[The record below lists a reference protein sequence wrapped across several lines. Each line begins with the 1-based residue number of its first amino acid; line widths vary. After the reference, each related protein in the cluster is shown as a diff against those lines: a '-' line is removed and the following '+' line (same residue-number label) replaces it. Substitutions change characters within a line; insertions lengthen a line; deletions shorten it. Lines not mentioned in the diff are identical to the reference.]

1 MATERINFNI
11 QGMTC
16 QACANRIE
24 KVLNKKDFVENC
36 TVNFAGETAQI
47 EFDDTQTNIDELIK
61 IIEKTGYQATVQT
74 SWQPE
79 PNSETHWRVWALL
92 GLSLPFWI
100 GMLGMMFG
108 SHILMLPI
116 LLQILIATVVQ
127 TPVFVVV

>member
-1 MATERINFNI
+1 MI
-11 QGMTC
+11 
-16 QACANRIE
+16 
-24 KVLNKKDFVENC
+24 
-36 TVNFAGETAQI
+36 
-47 EFDDTQTNIDELIK
+47 DDTQTNIDELIK

-116 LLQILIATVVQ
+116 FVANTDCNCGANLFCIALFIKVQ
-127 TPVFVVV
+127 SPVFVVV